1 MTLLRFFTRRLKR
14 FSFLKQAKENQGRN
28 SAEVILMAIRKI
40 RTFDDEIL
48 RKKSKP
54 VESVDDKVREL
65 LDDMAETMYA
75 TKIGGGLAACQVG
88 ILKRLVV
95 IDVGNGLM
103 KLVNPEII
111 AQRGTQQVIEGCL
124 SFPGVWG
131 KLIRP
136 SRVTVRA
143 LNEEGKVITIK
154 GTGMLAKC
162 LCHEIDHL
170 DGTLFIDKVTEYVKV
185 K

>member
-1 MTLLRFFTRRLKR
+1 
-14 FSFLKQAKENQGRN
+14 
-28 SAEVILMAIRKI
+28 MAIREI

-48 RKKSKP
+48 RKKCRY
-54 VESVDDKVREL
+54 VESVNDKVRQL
-65 LDDMAETMYA
+65 LGDMADTMYN

-95 IDVGNGLM
+95 IDVGTGLM

-111 AQRGTQQVIEGCL
+111 EQSGTQQVVEGCL

-131 KLIRP
+131 RLTRP
-136 SRVTVRA
+136 AHVTVRA
-143 LNEEGKVITIK
+143 LNEEGQEVIV
-154 GTGMLAKC
+154 TGSGLLAKC

-170 DGTLFIDKVTEYVKV
+170 NGIVFIDQVTEFVKV